1 MEEKRMNF
9 NEFTDEIVALL
20 KEKMGNTCTVTVTEV
35 LKNNNVRLTGIVITE
50 DAKSVSPTFYLEEPY
65 KRYQEGVSLEVI
77 AEEIKAE
84 YEEHARNLQLD
95 MGFFKD
101 FSQVKGRIFH
111 KVINYEKNLELLKDV
126 PYFRW
131 HDLAVVFYYEM
142 EEASFG
148 KASILLH
155 NSHLAMWGQSA
166 DGIYRIA
173 QQNMKQK
180 MPELLIPMQK
190 LINEL
195 REEGMEIKE
204 PEVKLYI
211 LTNREKMFGASAML
225 YSEKIKELAD
235 SFGSDLLILPSST
248 HEVMLLPDDSD
259 HKYDF
264 YKEMVYAV
272 NTTQVDPEE
281 ILSFNLYRYDRQKG
295 EIEEVAV

>member
-1 MEEKRMNF
+1 MNF

-50 DAKSVSPTFYLEEPY
+50 EANSIAPTVYLEGPY
-65 KRYQEGVSLEVI
+65 KQYQEGISLEVI
-77 AEEIKAE
+77 VEEIRDE
-84 YEEHARNLQLD
+84 YEKHAHNLQID

-101 FSQVKGRIFH
+101 FSQVEGRIFH
-111 KVINYEKNLELLKDV
+111 KIINYEQNRELLKDV
-126 PYFRW
+126 PYIKW
-131 HDLAVVFYYEM
+131 HDLAVVFYYAM

-148 KASILLH
+148 KATILLH

-180 MPELLIPMQK
+180 MPELLVP
-190 LINEL
+190 L
-195 REEGMEIKE
+195 RELMEEMAGI
-204 PEVKLYI
+204 EVDETIPPLYV
-211 LTNREKMFGASAML
+211 LSNKEKMFGASAML
-225 YSEKIKELAD
+225 YSEQIKGLAD
-235 SFGSDLLILPSST
+235 RLESDLLILPSST
-248 HEVMLLPDDSD
+248 NEVLLLPEQQDQG
-259 HKYDF
+259 YDF
-264 YKEMVYAV
+264 YRQMVKEV

-281 ILSFNLYRYDRQKG
+281 ILSFNLYRYDRQKE